1 MMRTMGMT
9 MKIIKESKTFN
20 FSSNSS
26 PSNSQY
32 QYNPKSHLIITP
44 SRDQEIPSRHPSF
57 YSCFLKVD
65 RFEQIRWFGGSGDRS
80 KTGDQASFDYRSFDR
95 RKIVEIMLWIPVGI
109 FFFDRIVGIVKITG
123 TSMQPTL
130 NPDSSCL
137 VEDIVIVTKFDQKLD
152 RGDIVTFR
160 HPSDPCLV
168 LAKRII
174 GLEKDLVKVRKTND
188 LNRQSIYE
196 RNIFFFYLRSYF

>member
-1 MMRTMGMT
+1 
-9 MKIIKESKTFN
+9 
-20 FSSNSS
+20 
-26 PSNSQY
+26 
-32 QYNPKSHLIITP
+32 
-44 SRDQEIPSRHPSF
+44 
-57 YSCFLKVD
+57 
-65 RFEQIRWFGGSGDRS
+65 
-80 KTGDQASFDYRSFDR
+80 
-95 RKIVEIMLWIPVGI
+95 MLWIPVGI

-188 LNRQSIYE
+188 LNLTGVIQIPSGHCWVEGDDKFHSKDSNQFGPIPMGL
-196 RNIFFFYLRSYF
+196 ITGKVVMILWPIS